1 MTRDLNNVYLR
12 PGEREELERLF
23 SYTDKLMEEVE
34 RDPEVGRRLLERIG
48 YFEMM
53 EDQEKEEEGVRN
65 GVAPNGVGP
74 NGDGGAS

>member
-1 MTRDLNNVYLR
+1 MSPELNNVYLK

-48 YFEMM
+48 FFEAVK
-53 EDQEKEEEGVRN
+53 DQEEEQAAHRGGHSKAESN
-65 GVAPNGVGP
+65 
-74 NGDGGAS
+74 GAS